1 MNSSFGNLGIEI
13 LVEYENIDTF
23 RTQSDNNDIFN
34 SLQRKVSAIS
44 KTLGDV
50 PIFVRNL
57 RVGQQEL
64 R

>member
-13 LVEYENIDTF
+13 LVEYENIDTL